1 VDPMHG
7 TRRRR
12 VALAAGAV
20 AVALVVAACGGG
32 KSDSGSGSGSANQ
45 SAGTPVSG
53 GKVTYGLEAETSGG
67 WCIPEAQLAISGIQ
81 EARAIYDTLTAP
93 DATAKYQPYL
103 AKTVT
108 PNADYTQWTITL
120 RDGVKFH
127 DGSALDATVVKNNI
141 DAWRGTY
148 PARHPLLFS
157 FVYDN
162 IASVDVVDPMTV
174 KVTTKTPWPAFSAY
188 LFNSGRSGIIAQAQ
202 LDDTK
207 TCDTKLIGTGPFKL
221 QEWKVNDKFVAVRNP
236 DYWQKDANGVQ
247 LPYLDEIEFRPIP
260 DGTARVNA
268 LLSGQL
274 DALHESGAEQIQTL
288 QSEQADGKV
297 NLTATTDFTEVAYI
311 MFNTAQAPFDNINAR
326 LAAIYSLDRNALNKI
341 RNLDLFKMASGPF
354 APGEV
359 GYLKDSGYPSYDPKK
374 AKEYVQKY
382 KDETGKDLEF
392 TLVGTPDPGTV
403 KEIQFI
409 QQMGKEVGMKVN
421 IRTVEQAALIDTALG
436 TDWQALDWRN
446 HPGGNPDGQYVW
458 WKGGSPVNFNKFND
472 PEINSLLDAGRR
484 EPDPEK
490 AAGIYQDINKRF
502 ATQGYNLWLNWTYW
516 NIATATNVQGVLG
529 PDLPDGGGKPFPGLA
544 TGHPVV
550 GMWKQK

>member
-1 VDPMHG
+1 MLV
-7 TRRRR
+7 
-12 VALAAGAV
+12 VILAA
-20 AVALVVAACGGG
+20 AACGGG
-32 KSDSGSGSGSANQ
+32 DSKSGDDGGSGEQASGK
-45 SAGTPVSG
+45 PVPG

-67 WCIPEAQLAISGIQ
+67 WCLPEAQLAISGIQ

-93 DATAKYQPYL
+93 DATAQYKPYL

-141 DAWRGTY
+141 DAWRGAY
-148 PARHPLLFS
+148 PARQPLLFA
-157 FVYDN
+157 FIYDN
-162 IASVDVVDPMTV
+162 IAAVDVVDPMTV
-174 KVTTKTPWPAFSAY
+174 TVTTTTPWPAFSAY
-188 LFNSGRSGIIAQAQ
+188 LFNSGRSGIMAQAQ
-202 LDDTK
+202 LDDPD
-207 TCDTKLIGTGPFKL
+207 TCDTNLIGTGPFKL
-221 QEWKVNDKFVAVRNP
+221 KEWKVNDKFVATKNP
-236 DYWQKDANGVQ
+236 DYWQKDADGTQ
-247 LPYLDEIEFRPIP
+247 LPYLDEIEFRPIV

-268 LLSGQL
+268 LIAGEI
-274 DALHESGAEQIQTL
+274 DALHESGAEQIETL
-288 QSEQADGKV
+288 RTEAEADKV
-297 NLTATTDFTEVAYI
+297 NLTETTDFTEVAYI
-311 MFNTAQAPFDNINAR
+311 MFNTSQPPFDNLNAR
-326 LAAIYSLDRNALNKI
+326 LAAVYSLDRNKLNEV
-341 RNLDLFKMASGPF
+341 RNLGLFTMASGPF

-382 KDETGKDLEF
+382 KEETGKDLAF

-403 KEIQFI
+403 KEVQFI
-409 QQMGKEVGMKVN
+409 QQAAKEAGMTVN
-421 IRTVEQAALIDTALG
+421 IRTVEQAVLIDTALG
-436 TDWQALDWRN
+436 NDWQAIDWRN

-458 WKGGSPVNFNKFND
+458 WKAGSPVNFNKFDD

-502 ATQGYNLWLNWTYW
+502 ATQAYNLWLNWTEW
-516 NIATATNVQGVLG
+516 NIATAPDVQGIYG

-550 GMWKQK
+550 GLWKQQ